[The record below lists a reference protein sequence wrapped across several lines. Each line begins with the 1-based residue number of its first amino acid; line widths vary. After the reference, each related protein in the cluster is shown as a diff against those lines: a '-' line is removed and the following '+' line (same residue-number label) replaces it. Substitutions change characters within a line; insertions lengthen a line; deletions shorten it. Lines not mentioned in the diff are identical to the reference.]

1 MKLNYKRIFCVGFAF
16 FLICAFWQAYDTL
29 IPKIL
34 TDKFGLS
41 QSLSGVIMAM
51 DNVLALFLLPFFGSL
66 SDRHNGKRGKRTPF
80 ILTGTI
86 LAAVLF
92 ITLSYGD
99 YMQLNNI
106 SAVKNVDKASLSALY
121 DQMEGKELKTP
132 DGKAFVL
139 SEDNKDGAISKA
151 EFIEITPES
160 DEHTEF
166 VFVCHSFLLDNAFCI
181 ILSYFYIN
189 IKKYF
194 TNEKNR
200 SIIIPIYSNFNF
212 RIIKINSCGRFLDQK
227 IKIKNKI
234 EK

>member
-106 SAVKNVDKASLSALY
+106 SAVKNGDKASLSALY

-166 VFVCHSFLLDNAFCI
+166 VVPARQ
-181 ILSYFYIN
+181 SYAWQTTL
-189 IKKYF
+189 K
-194 TNEKNR
+194 
-200 SIIIPIYSNFNF
+200 
-212 RIIKINSCGRFLDQK
+212 
-227 IKIKNKI
+227 
-234 EK
+234 